1 MPYDKMETVEKYG
14 TVLQEDKSVAIREE
28 VAEKLYTM
36 LKNSPYTFGELLEV
50 LGWEKWKL
58 ERILAGDE
66 EIGIYDLTHITGA
79 LGKDF
84 EVVFMDSKDSIP
96 NIASLWKIG
105 CRNLEVVG
113 INMGADRIIKV
124 SYRYLSEYD
133 LVCEMNI
140 QDFRDTFTKYRD

>member
-1 MPYDKMETVEKYG
+1 MNYDKMETVEKYG

-28 VAEKLYTM
+28 VAEKLHTM
-36 LKNSPYTFGELLEV
+36 LKNSPYTFGELLEC

-84 EVVFMDSKDSIP
+84 EVLFY
-96 NIASLWKIG
+96 G
-105 CRNLEVVG
+105 
-113 INMGADRIIKV
+113 
-124 SYRYLSEYD
+124 
-133 LVCEMNI
+133 
-140 QDFRDTFTKYRD
+140 